1 MRVNH
6 FDTSMIL
13 LEIFIQTKINVII
26 GDVAETIADFFEG
39 SEITKSSK
47 SRLTLYDIDTFLSKL
62 STLTKEDE
70 QAAMLGNI
78 AKKSTTNDLK
88 MIIRLIKGDLRIN
101 AGTAC
106 FYFKYFLNIFLLS
119 FELV

>member
-1 MRVNH
+1 MLGN
-6 FDTSMIL
+6 FDTFMIL
-13 LEIFIQTKINVII
+13 LKTFIYTNINVII

-101 AGTAC
+101 AGTVC
-106 FYFKYFLNIFLLS
+106 F
-119 FELV
+119 